1 MLDRFLLP
9 YYFFWPIA
17 LVSFAFV
24 FFLPTST
31 KVNIYNQIQINETY
45 NMINIKFK
53 NENKT
58 EECQKILDDIN
69 SDNKKEL
76 KLIESFNLTIKI
88 TVFVLF
94 GFAVIKGGVVFY
106 FNHVFL
112 CYYEDYGGIVKIG
125 SIFFHLT
132 LLKKMKSLGKVFGY
146 YLYLLLYV

>member
-1 MLDRFLLP
+1 MKVSLIPEYAIKQINLMLDRFLLP

-17 LVSFAFV
+17 LV

-31 KVNIYNQIQINETY
+31 KVNIYNQSQINETY

-76 KLIESFNLTIKI
+76 KLIKSFNLTIKIKI

-94 GFAVIKGGVVFY
+94 RFAVINVGAVFY
-106 FNHVFL
+106 FNHVGL
-112 CYYEDYGGIVKIG
+112 CYDEDY
-125 SIFFHLT
+125 
-132 LLKKMKSLGKVFGY
+132 
-146 YLYLLLYV
+146 